1 VNRIQAFLR
10 FPIYA
15 KSVPSRCTDMA
26 VEITLKLSE
35 NLVEHA
41 KRLGAATQRDVG
53 TVLSDVLE
61 MVWQPIE
68 GFPHLEA
75 LPPISTLL
83 DEQVLALAN
92 AKMDATQNQRLGD
105 LQAKGKTT
113 GLSEAE
119 SYELLILLQIYQLGQ
134 LRKAEALAEAV
145 CRGLR
150 QPLPA

>member
-1 VNRIQAFLR
+1 
-10 FPIYA
+10 
-15 KSVPSRCTDMA
+15 MA

>member
-1 VNRIQAFLR
+1 
-10 FPIYA
+10 
-15 KSVPSRCTDMA
+15 MA

-41 KRLGAATQRDVG
+41 KRLGAATHRDVG

-61 MVWQPIE
+61 MIWQPTE
-68 GFPHLEA
+68 GFPNLEA

-83 DEQVLALAN
+83 DEQVLALAD

-134 LRKAEALAEAV
+134 IRKAEALAEAV
-145 CRGLR
+145 CRSLR